1 MSRAVATADDRGA
14 GERASAVRAGIGS
27 MLPLVVAYVPFALV
41 IGTVLSDH
49 GSLPLGLVGTWT
61 IFGGSAHLATVRT
74 FARAGVVVAVLTGL
88 LVNARL
94 LVYSAG
100 LARHW
105 RDQPAWYRFAAA
117 ALVIDPTWAAAEQ
130 HALEAPDP
138 ATQRRR
144 FLAAGITLGVGFSAT
159 VAVGMLLGSRL
170 PTSEMA
176 IAVPLCLLSM
186 IGPALRRRRDIRVV
200 VVAAAVALI
209 AGRLPWGTGLLLATA
224 AGCAAAGRGGEGE
237 S

>member
-1 MSRAVATADDRGA
+1 MSHAVAPFDDPGAVEGA
-14 GERASAVRAGIGS
+14 GAVRAGIAS
-27 MLPLVVAYVPFALV
+27 MLPLVVAYIPFALV

-74 FARAGVVVAVLTGL
+74 FAGAGAVAAILTGL

-105 RDQPAWYRFAAA
+105 RDQPAWYRLAAA

-130 HALEAPDP
+130 HASEAPDP

-170 PTSEMA
+170 PTSELS

-186 IGPALRRRRDIRVV
+186 IGPALRRRRDLRVV
-200 VVAAAVALI
+200 VVAAAVAVV
-209 AGRLPWGTGLLLATA
+209 AGGLPWGTGLLLATA
-224 AGCAAAGRGGEGE
+224 AGCAVAGGGTEE
-237 S
+237 AS